1 MVSATFSWRLEV
13 AYRLVADLLLTVHL
27 AFIVFVIGGGLL
39 AFRFPGFVYLHL
51 PALLWGVSIELSG
64 RICPLTPWENR
75 LRLLAGQ
82 EGYAGGFIEHYLL
95 PLIYPQNLTREL
107 QWLLAF
113 SLAAFNGVVYGVLL
127 YRRARK
133 HH

>member
-39 AFRFPGFVYLHL
+39 AFRFRSVIYLHL